1 MTRFENKE
9 REMTMLVQDVLV
21 DAIREVNPN
30 YKLPERAVW
39 VDDGIPIV
47 STVHLLNSVAER
59 TSRSEVIE
67 QELWQVAQSMND
79 TLWPIIKEFTKKE
92 NMSLVFG
99 VDATENFDTDL
110 DVDFEFAV
118 LIDEENVDQKDL
130 LVVSFGAGTKPR
142 VFEIEEQQWKRI
154 VFFWNI
160 GVYCQNCGNDDRF
173 FFEFAGS
180 DAICEKCRSKGEYF
194 ALFES

>member
-1 MTRFENKE
+1 MS
-9 REMTMLVQDVLV
+9 VQDVLIG
-21 DAIREVNPN
+21 AIREVNPN
-30 YKLPERAVW
+30 YKLPEHPVR
-39 VDDGIPIV
+39 VDAGIPIV
-47 STVHLLNSVAER
+47 STVHLLSSVAER
-59 TSRSEVIE
+59 TSRSQIIE
-67 QELWQVAQSMND
+67 ERLWLVARSIND
-79 TLWPIIKEFTKKE
+79 TLRPIIKEFTTKE
-92 NMSLVFG
+92 KLSVVFG

-118 LIDEENVDQKDL
+118 LTEEENIDQKDL
-130 LVVSFGAGTKPR
+130 LVVSFGAGTRPR
-142 VFEIEEQQWKRI
+142 VFDIEEKQWQRI

-173 FFEFAGS
+173 SFEFAGS